1 MEREAFTVSLTKN
14 PAIEMKVIP
23 GHFTTSHLHMNHY
36 LDLDLLKTN
45 AAMTREVAKEL
56 AVPYLTGKTIDTIV
70 CMERTEIIGAYLAE
84 ELMQKGLNSVNS
96 EKAIHVV
103 TPISNVN
110 RNLMFNNNM
119 QKLIYNRNIILLVS
133 SVSSGITLNSALE
146 CLSYYGGVLTGISA
160 LFNANPKKQKHEINS
175 IFTNEDVP
183 DYQLYYPTE
192 CPMCNSGQK
201 LDAII
206 VHDGYIKI

>member
-1 MEREAFTVSLTKN
+1 
-14 PAIEMKVIP
+14 
-23 GHFTTSHLHMNHY
+23 
-36 LDLDLLKTN
+36 
-45 AAMTREVAKEL
+45 
-56 AVPYLTGKTIDTIV
+56 
-70 CMERTEIIGAYLAE
+70 MERTEIIGAYLAE

-133 SVSSGITLNSALE
+133 SVSSGITLNIALE

-160 LFNANPKKQKHEINS
+160 LFNANPKNRNMRLIPFSPMRMSRTISFIILPNVPCAIRDRNWMPLLFMMVISRFNNSKVQIFKEKQGTVNP
-175 IFTNEDVP
+175 VP
-183 DYQLYYPTE
+183 
-192 CPMCNSGQK
+192 
-201 LDAII
+201 
-206 VHDGYIKI
+206 